1 MEEVEHRSSLHD
13 HCECDFSERVGATF
27 VDDLGNSRSFA
38 VCLSSCTI
46 KFPILLLKLLL
57 FKRYVFII

>member
-38 VCLSSCTI
+38 DCLSSCTT
-46 KFPILLLKLLL
+46 
-57 FKRYVFII
+57 